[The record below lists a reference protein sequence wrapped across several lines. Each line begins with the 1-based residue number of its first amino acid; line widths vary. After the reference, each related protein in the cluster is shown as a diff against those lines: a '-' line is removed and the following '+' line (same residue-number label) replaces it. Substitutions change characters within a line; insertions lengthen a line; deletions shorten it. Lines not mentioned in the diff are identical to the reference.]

1 MGMLVTYSLA
11 TVMNMQ
17 LQTGWESLSRIFI
30 GERFNWRTL
39 SFYFTALLIFSEVN
53 CAMTDFFGLCERN
66 IYN

>member
-30 GERFNWRTL
+30 GERFNWRRSL
-39 SFYFTALLIFSEVN
+39 FILQHCEFFLRLIVQ
-53 CAMTDFFGLCERN
+53 
-66 IYN
+66 